1 MFALYTESRLLRLR
15 RHRCRAPMT
24 VMTTT
29 EDIRDWPT
37 SSHAAVLDA
46 SRIDSGWSC
55 ARLASGSRISRA
67 ADPDA
72 PFLWPRTADLHGPN
86 ETLPKLPA
94 AAYSLIRLHAKH
106 MSRLSRGSNV
116 ATSDLRYLHHLVNV
130 SEAVTTGETGF
141 ASGLSALAML
151 TALRGGD
158 AAAVHYSIDPFQ
170 PAFNND
176 GLRAVQLYERRVR
189 EQARTPARF
198 VHLNATAGF
207 GLAWLLRQR
216 TCFDLFF
223 MDDGHKFD
231 ENMVELYFVA
241 KLLAVGGVLVL
252 HDDWMESVQ
261 ANDNPNP
268 NPSPN
273 TNTSPDPSPNPNP
286 SARRLDGERAGN
298 GRLHRHQPAVP
309 RARPAPAQ
317 GLHRLCEALPGQS
330 RVGSLC
336 DVQVGHHSAI
346 SAHSPSAQCT
356 AEIATLR
363 ACAAGGP
370 TTRRPRGSGCARGSA
385 RRSTP
390 TRRARRRGTPR
401 YSGGASCT

>member
-1 MFALYTESRLLRLR
+1 
-15 RHRCRAPMT
+15 MT

-261 ANDNPNP
+261 ATVAFIG
-268 NPSPN
+268 
-273 TNTSPDPSPNPNP
+273 TNLRFLERVP
-286 SARRLDGERAGN
+286 RRLKGFTVFVKRFPDNREWDHFVTFKWVTIVQSVHTPPVHSAPLRSLHCVRVPQVDQLHAALVAAAAPVAAHAAVRQPGVPDGEG
-298 GRLHRHQPAVP
+298 HQGIQVVQA
-309 RARPAPAQ
+309 ARDQ
-317 GLHRLCEALPGQS
+317 HQEGLPG
-330 RVGSLC
+330 RVGARAVQR
-336 DVQVGHHSAI
+336 DVQRLLIRWLV
-346 SAHSPSAQCT
+346 
-356 AEIATLR
+356 
-363 ACAAGGP
+363 
-370 TTRRPRGSGCARGSA
+370 
-385 RRSTP
+385 
-390 TRRARRRGTPR
+390 
-401 YSGGASCT
+401 GGAHCASV